1 MTTMYEASTS
11 PAWGTA
17 IARSTGGSF
26 PFLQY
31 EPRRH
36 RLPALLDDA
45 ARWGGRDHLVQGGR
59 RLTYDR
65 FGEAVD
71 SVAGDLR
78 RRGVHPGD
86 RVLLLAANSPEWVV
100 SFWAALRCGA
110 VLAPGNG
117 WWSEVEVD
125 HAVRLVEPTLVVGDP
140 RRLAKVPPGT
150 AMMEVAEV
158 QTLVDSAS
166 TDEAFGEGGVA
177 GDEHEPAVIVF
188 TSGTTGLPKGATL
201 AHRSVIANLHN
212 LLAVSGRLP
221 HQLRDDQPGVTSLL
235 SGPLFHIG
243 GIQAMCLALVTGGT
257 LVFLEGRFDP
267 HQVLDL
273 IERERVDV
281 WGAVPTMAMRVL
293 DDPSLPGR
301 DLTSVRSISL
311 GGAPVPPELVGR
323 LRAAYPN
330 ADRGISTVYGMTETG
345 GTVAAASGAVMARH
359 PGTSGRPLAVV
370 ELRIDQPDDRGVG
383 EILVRTPGQMLG
395 YWGDAETGVID
406 AEGFVHTGD
415 LGRLDEGL
423 LHLTGRSKDIV
434 IRGGENIAAPHVE
447 AMLLEHP
454 GVSSVAV
461 VGLHHAELGE
471 EVGAAVVARRGST
484 LDAESLAA
492 FLSGRLAH
500 FEIPT
505 RWWLWTDQLP
515 ANDAGKVDKRRLRE
529 TWPPDSA

>member
-1 MTTMYEASTS
+1 MTTMFEPSTTS
-11 PAWGTA
+11 AWGTGT
-17 IARSTGGSF
+17 ARATGGAI
-26 PFLQY
+26 PFVQY

-36 RLPALLDDA
+36 RLPELLVEA
-45 ARWGGRDHLVQGGR
+45 TRWDGRDHLVQGER
-59 RLTYDR
+59 RLTYRR
-65 FGEAVD
+65 FLEAVD

-78 RRGVHPGD
+78 RRGVRPGD

-100 SFWAALRCGA
+100 SFWAALRSGA

-117 WWSEVEVD
+117 WWSEGEVD
-125 HAVRLVEPTLVVGDP
+125 HAVRLVEPALVIGDP
-140 RRLAKVPPGT
+140 RRLAKVPPAT
-150 AMMEVAEV
+150 PTMEIAEV
-158 QTLVDSAS
+158 QSLVDSAPRGAAI
-166 TDEAFGEGGVA
+166 DDGEDA
-177 GDEHEPAVIVF
+177 GEEHDPALIVF

>member
-1 MTTMYEASTS
+1 MTTLSDPSTAS
-11 PAWGTA
+11 AWGTR
-17 IARSTGGSF
+17 IARSTGGGV

-36 RLPALLDDA
+36 RLPELLGDA
-45 ARWGGRDHLVQGGR
+45 ARWGARDHLVQGGR
-59 RLTYDR
+59 RVT
-65 FGEAVD
+65 FGGFLEAVET
-71 SVAGDLR
+71 VAGALR
-78 RRGVHPGD
+78 RRGVRPGD

-100 SFWAALRCGA
+100 SFWAAPRCGA

-117 WWSEVEVD
+117 WWSEAEVD
-125 HAVRLVEPTLVVGDP
+125 HAVRLVEPALVIGDP
-140 RRLAKVPPGT
+140 RRLAKVPRGAAT
-150 AMMEVAEV
+150 MEIAEV
-158 QTLVDSAS
+158 QGLVASAPRGAAL
-166 TDEAFGEGGVA
+166 DAGEDA
-177 GDEHEPAVIVF
+177 GDEHDPVLIVF

-243 GIQAMCLALVTGGT
+243 GIQAMSLAMMTGGT
-257 LVFLEGRFDP
+257 LAFLEGRFDP
-267 HQVLDL
+267 RQVLDL

-281 WGAVPTMAMRVL
+281 WGAVPTMALRVL

-301 DLTSVRSISL
+301 DLSSVRSISL

-323 LRAAYPN
+323 LRAAFPN
-330 ADRGISTVYGMTETG
+330 ADRGISTVYGMTETA
-345 GTVAAASGAVMARH
+345 GTVAAASGATMARH

-370 ELRIDQPDDRGVG
+370 ELRVDRPDDSGVG

-395 YWGDAETGVID
+395 YWGESASEVID
-406 AEGFVHTGD
+406 GEGFVHTGD
-415 LGRLDEGL
+415 LGRMVEGL

-447 AMLLEHP
+447 AVLLEHP

-461 VGLHHAELGE
+461 VGLPHGHLGE
-471 EVGAAVVARRGST
+471 EVGAAVVARRGSA
-484 LDAESLAA
+484 LDEESLAA
-492 FLSGRLAH
+492 FLTGRLAH

-505 RWWLWTDQLP
+505 RWWIWTDQLP

-529 TWPPDSA
+529 TWPPCA